1 MRSRSFFWRSHKR
14 GICLS
19 GVLLIIL
26 VAMAGVWSCQ
36 GGKSTLSRR
45 VLVIGF
51 DGMDP
56 KILTRLMEEG
66 KVPSFE
72 KLSKMGDFLPL
83 TSSIPPQSPVA
94 WSNFITGMNPG
105 GHGIYDF
112 MHREPDTYLPF
123 LSTSRTEPPKRTLKL
138 GSWVLPLSGGKA
150 ELLRRGRAFWQV
162 LEEYDIPATIFR
174 IPSNFPPAE
183 SKQRTISGMGTPDIL
198 GTYGTFSFYTER
210 PDELSGEITGG
221 AVFPVE
227 VVDNMVKAQLVGPP
241 NTFKEDNPTAV
252 VDFTVYIDPENRVAK
267 VVVQDEEVI
276 LKEGE
281 WSRWV
286 RVKFPMLPMLASLK
300 GICRFYLKETRP
312 VFKLYVTPINLDPED
327 PAMPISTPSSYS
339 KKLSRRVGCFYTQGM
354 PEDTKALDQDVLDDG
369 EFIRQAELVLEERMK
384 AFHYELERFRSG
396 LLFFYFS
403 TLDQGTH
410 MFWRLM
416 DPQHPSYDAQLA
428 EKYGDVV
435 EMLYQKMDEALEVA
449 LQYVDEN
456 TTLIVMSDHGFAPFY
471 RGFHLNT
478 WLKDNGYVALIDEW
492 RQGETEFFMNTDW
505 DNTRAYALGFNG
517 LYINQAGRERYGIVS
532 PGEEKE
538 ALLEELVERL
548 IQVHDPQTGLQVI
561 SHVYRTDE
569 VYQGEEMK
577 YAPDL
582 IIGYNWGYR
591 ASNETALGAFPR
603 ELFRDN
609 TDKWSGDH
617 CMDYIWI
624 PGIILSNKK
633 ITYRQPALYDIA
645 PTILAEFGIPLP
657 REMVGRPI
665 F

>member
-1 MRSRSFFWRSHKR
+1 MRGKSFYWHRYKR
-14 GICLS
+14 GMWLP

-26 VAMAGVWSCQ
+26 VTILGVWSCQ
-36 GGKSTLSRR
+36 EGKSSLSKKI
-45 VLVIGF
+45 LVIGF

-174 IPSNFPPAE
+174 VPSNFPPAE

-210 PDELSGEITGG
+210 PDELRGEITGG

-227 VVDNMVKAQLVGPP
+227 VVDNVVRAQLVGPP

-267 VVVQDEEVI
+267 VVVKDEEVL

-286 RVKFPMLPMLASLK
+286 RVKFPMLPLLASLK

-339 KKLSRRVGCFYTQGM
+339 KKLSRRLGRFYTQGM

-369 EFIRQAELVLEERMK
+369 EFLRQAEIVLEERMK
-384 AFHYELERFRSG
+384 AFHHELEQFRSG

-416 DPQHPSYDAQLA
+416 DPTHPSYDAQLA
-428 EKYGDVV
+428 EKYGNVV
-435 EMLYQKMDEALEVA
+435 ETLYLRMDEALEVA
-449 LQYVDEN
+449 LRYVDEN

-478 WLKDNGYVALIDEW
+478 WLKENGYAALIDEW

-517 LYINQAGRERYGIVS
+517 LYINQAGREGYGIVS
-532 PGEEKE
+532 PGAEKE
-538 ALLEELVERL
+538 ALLEELAERL
-548 IQVHDPQTGLQVI
+548 IQVRDPQTGLQVI

-569 VYQGEEMK
+569 VYRGEEMK

-617 CMDYIWI
+617 LIDYIWI

-633 ITYRQPALYDIA
+633 ITHRQPALYDIA
-645 PTILAEFGIPLP
+645 PTILAEFGIPLLK
-657 REMVGRPI
+657 EMVGRPI